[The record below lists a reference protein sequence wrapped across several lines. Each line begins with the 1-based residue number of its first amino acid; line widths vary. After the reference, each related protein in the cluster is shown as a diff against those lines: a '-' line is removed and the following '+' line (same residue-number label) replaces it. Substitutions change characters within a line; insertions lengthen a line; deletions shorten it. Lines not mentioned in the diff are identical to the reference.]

1 MKQNKKTRVSTRL
14 SLYIQTQI
22 SVVVDSIIWG
32 FIVDFIFLQIKIKK
46 ETSNAMLMWV
56 TFLLIERGI
65 IAEQTEKKHLAM
77 ILKTVAV
84 IFQDYLPLKKQHKQ

>member
-1 MKQNKKTRVSTRL
+1 M
-14 SLYIQTQI
+14 
-22 SVVVDSIIWG
+22 
-32 FIVDFIFLQIKIKK
+32 KIKK

-84 IFQDYLPLKKQHKQ
+84 IFQDYLP